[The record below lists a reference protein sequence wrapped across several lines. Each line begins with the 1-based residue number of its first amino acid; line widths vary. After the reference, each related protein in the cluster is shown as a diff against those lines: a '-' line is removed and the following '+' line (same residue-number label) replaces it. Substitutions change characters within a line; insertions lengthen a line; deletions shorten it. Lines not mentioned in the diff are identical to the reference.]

1 MVYGLLPEK
10 TTETYIRVFSVLKD
24 KFEIVINN
32 FKCDYEKAQINAR
45 YENCNPRMRNNWMFF
60 PLPKSYIEK
69 GKAV

>member
-32 FKCDYEKAQINAR
+32 FKCDYEKAQINAMKTVIP
-45 YENCNPRMRNNWMFF
+45 ECEITGCFF
-60 PLPKSYIEK
+60 HYQRVI
-69 GKAV
+69 